1 MMMKTNNRYRFEL
14 LTIIIFAILIIQPIR
29 LLGQSQIFLLE
40 DEINGYK
47 LENHSKTHLYS
58 SDKQLKTAVIQ
69 QFKVL
74 DSKGNQ
80 YIYIQYFVF
89 NSIPSAINGTYR
101 LSQRFAV
108 PYIWASP
115 TGTIIG
121 EDTWTILNPKLI
133 NSNAIFFVRGNIGV
147 QLFIQGTVTNQLVR
161 LISDKIEKKIDKYLS
176 ADVESKTINSLS
188 DSVINMQPE
197 LENSYIN
204 SASKLSRWVIDSI
217 QYKSG
222 LRKEWNNDTITMGID
237 ICLFKNT
244 QEAMA
249 AAKIKSESC
258 SISKTVYDLNDQN
271 YKQFIESE
279 WNYYMNSKISNQTFS
294 FIAYKGPFAFH
305 VYGLNIANSNFDIT
319 QAIINQLANH
329 E

>member
-1 MMMKTNNRYRFEL
+1 MNTNDKYRFIL
-14 LTIIIFAILIIQPIR
+14 LTLLIFAISIIQPVH

-47 LENHSKTHLYS
+47 LKNHSKTQLYS
-58 SDKQLKTAVIQ
+58 SDKQLRTADVQ
-69 QFKVL
+69 QFKML

-89 NSIPSAINGTYR
+89 NSIPSAIDGTNR

-108 PYIWASP
+108 PYIWGSP
-115 TGTIIG
+115 TGNIIG

-133 NSNAIFFVRGNIGV
+133 NSNAIFFVRGNIGI
-147 QLFIQGTVTNQLVR
+147 QLFIQGTVTNQLVK
-161 LISDKIEKKIDKYLS
+161 LISDKIVKKIDKYLS
-176 ADVESKTINSLS
+176 TDVTSNTINSLS
-188 DSVINMQPE
+188 DSVINMQP
-197 LENSYIN
+197 NMQKSYIN
-204 SASKLSRWVIDSI
+204 SASKLSQWVIDSI

-222 LRKEWNNDTITMGID
+222 LRKEWNNGAITMGID
-237 ICLFKNT
+237 ICLLKDT
-244 QEAMA
+244 QEALA
-249 AAKIKSESC
+249 AAKIKSKNC
-258 SISKTVYDLNDQN
+258 SISKNIYDLNDQN

-319 QAIINQLANH
+319 QAIINELANH